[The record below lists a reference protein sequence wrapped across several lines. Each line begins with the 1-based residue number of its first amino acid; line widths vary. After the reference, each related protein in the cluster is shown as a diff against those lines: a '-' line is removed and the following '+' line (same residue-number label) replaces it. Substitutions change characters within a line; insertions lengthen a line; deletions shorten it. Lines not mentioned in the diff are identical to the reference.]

1 MLSEIASLL
10 LPDDTRFSGG
20 EFAPLHETVESVGD
34 TLSGKLWRL
43 PDRLQWICQG
53 IMHRIVLAGVNSD
66 VSKAQD

>member
-34 TLSGKLWRL
+34 TLSGKLW
-43 PDRLQWICQG
+43 
-53 IMHRIVLAGVNSD
+53 
-66 VSKAQD
+66 